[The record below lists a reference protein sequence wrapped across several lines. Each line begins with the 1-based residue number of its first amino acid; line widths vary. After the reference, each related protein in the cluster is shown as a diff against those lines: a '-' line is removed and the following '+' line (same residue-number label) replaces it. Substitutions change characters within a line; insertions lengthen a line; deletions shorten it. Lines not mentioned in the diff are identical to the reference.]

1 MATASSTKSF
11 TGSPHTDQALAGF
24 GAGMV
29 STALLHPLDLIK
41 IRFQVD
47 SARYSEK
54 RPVVG
59 GTIRSFKAIVKDEG
73 VWRGLYRGVTP
84 NMAGA
89 TISWGFYFGWY
100 SLIKKY
106 MKKDDQGKLSAVQ
119 HLTASAEA
127 GALTAL
133 MANPLWVV
141 KTRMCTT
148 THSTPDAYNGLLD
161 GLKRLYM
168 EEGVRGLYR
177 GIVPALFGVSHGAIQ
192 FMVYEEMK
200 KKRNEIRHKKGI
212 TSTEE
217 LNAQLSQTEYLLM
230 ASSSK
235 VAATV
240 ITYPYQVLKSRLQNR
255 ATRDT
260 YTGVIDCG
268 KKLVQAEGY
277 IGFYKGLAPN
287 IFRVLP
293 GTCIT
298 FLVYENLTQYFKN
311 HAS

>member
-1 MATASSTKSF
+1 
-11 TGSPHTDQALAGF
+11 
-24 GAGMV
+24 
-29 STALLHPLDLIK
+29 
-41 IRFQVD
+41 
-47 SARYSEK
+47 
-54 RPVVG
+54 
-59 GTIRSFKAIVKDEG
+59 
-73 VWRGLYRGVTP
+73 
-84 NMAGA
+84 MAGA

-106 MKKDDQGKLSAVQ
+106 MTKDEQGKLSAVQ

-133 MANPLWVV
+133 MANPLWVI

-148 THSTPDAYNGLLD
+148 KYNTPDAYNGLFD

-168 EEGVRGLYR
+168 EEGVKGLYR

-192 FMVYEEMK
+192 FMAYEEMK
-200 KKRNEIRHKKGI
+200 KKRNELRQAKGI
-212 TSTEE
+212 SASDEHNT
-217 LNAQLSQTEYLLM
+217 QLSQTEYIVM
-230 ASSSK
+230 AAASK
-235 VAATV
+235 VTASV
-240 ITYPYQVLKSRLQNR
+240 ITYPYQVLKSRLQNH
-255 ATRDT
+255 ATSET

-268 KKLVQAEGY
+268 KKIYKAEGY
-277 IGFYKGLAPN
+277 IGFYKGLSPN
-287 IFRVLP
+287 IIRVLP

>member
-1 MATASSTKSF
+1 
-11 TGSPHTDQALAGF
+11 
-24 GAGMV
+24 MV
-29 STALLHPLDLIK
+29 STAFLHPLDLIK
-41 IRFQVD
+41 IQFQVD

-54 RPVVG
+54 RPVIG
-59 GTIRSFKAIVKDEG
+59 GTIRSFKSIIKDEG
-73 VWRGLYRGVTP
+73 VRRGLYRGVSP

-89 TISWGFYFGWY
+89 TFSWGFYFGWY

-106 MKKDDQGKLSAVQ
+106 MKKDDEGKLSAVQ

-127 GALTAL
+127 GALTAI

-148 THSTPDAYNGLLD
+148 THNSPGAYTGLLD
-161 GLKRLYM
+161 GLKKLYL

-192 FMVYEEMK
+192 FMAYEEMK
-200 KKRNEIRHKKGI
+200 KKRNEIRQAKGI
-212 TSTEE
+212 SSTDDH
-217 LNAQLSQTEYLLM
+217 NAQLSQTEYILM
-230 ASSSK
+230 AATSK
-235 VAATV
+235 VTATV
-240 ITYPYQVLKSRLQNR
+240 VTYPYQVLKSRLQNR

-260 YTGVIDCG
+260 YTGVVDCG
-268 KKLVQAEGY
+268 KKIFQAEGY
-277 IGFYKGLAPN
+277 VGFYKGLAPN
-287 IFRVLP
+287 IIRVLP